1 MRKRES
7 GSIPLC
13 ERALL
18 DDRSLAAYLD
28 VGVQTA
34 RKISREACAERHF
47 GKLKRNDRRLID
59 EYLRSLN

>member
-18 DDRSLAAYLD
+18 DDHNLAAYLD
-28 VGVQTA
+28 VGLKTA
-34 RKISREACAERHF
+34 REISMQAHAVRHF
-47 GKLKRNDRRLID
+47 GRLKRNDRKAID
-59 EYLRSLN
+59 EYLRSMN